1 MRKYDPGMLEKPRW
15 LVLNKADLMFEDEAK
30 AAAESIVA
38 ELGWT
43 APWYV
48 VSALGRDGT
57 WPIMLAVQAFFDR
70 LREQELEARDQA
82 GA

>member
-1 MRKYDPGMLEKPRW
+1 M
-15 LVLNKADLMFEDEAK
+15 
-30 AAAESIVA
+30 A